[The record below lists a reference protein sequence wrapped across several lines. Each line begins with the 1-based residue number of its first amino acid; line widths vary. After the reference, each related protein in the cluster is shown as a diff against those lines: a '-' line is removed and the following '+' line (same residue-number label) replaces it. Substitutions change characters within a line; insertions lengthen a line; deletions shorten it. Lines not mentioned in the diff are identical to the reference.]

1 MPVEQQLAYCSR
13 LTDNL
18 LWFAHLL
25 RYLFVT
31 RARYRGLALRKEH
44 SMQHVTTPLE
54 ITAAA
59 WRVAGYMLETNL
71 RVAKVLNQAAIESSP
86 FAARAQLNAKAPT
99 PKAPTTAAKAKP
111 APVKAKASKPAPAT
125 KAAPKP
131 ATKTKVE
138 QAPAKAVKAQPSTEP
153 KPAVRA
159 EASPASTPKRPAA
172 PAPAPKAEDT
182 TEKAKRPRAP
192 SKPPAMPESSESS
205 ATKAKTPLN

>member
-31 RARYRGLALRKEH
+31 RTRYRGLALRKEH

-86 FAARAQLNAKAPT
+86 FAARAQFKAKAPT

-138 QAPAKAVKAQPSTEP
+138 QAPAKAQPSTEP
-153 KPAVRA
+153 KSAVHA